1 MARLFITPREI
12 DLISDLSKEITKD
25 VIGQVI
31 YFYKTRVDLSQPH
44 DVYDEMTE
52 RIFDNPVEIDCRVQ
66 WNSEETRQE
75 KFGMD
80 TSRRMEIYVHF
91 RDMLD
96 RSITIS
102 EGDFVQYGTDFFE
115 ITTVKDDNI
124 IFGQI
129 EYKTGVVL
137 SVSSARKGLIDK
149 IPYGPLGESYTDE
162 NATQKTFVQQQGKA
176 SDGDKRQ
183 LVKDG
188 ILGDRLG
195 SPQTVRPQKGK
206 SSFYGDES

>member
-12 DLISDLSKEITKD
+12 DLINDLNKEITKD
-25 VIGQVI
+25 VIGQIV

-66 WNSEETRQE
+66 WNAEEIKQD

-80 TSRRMEIYVHF
+80 VVRKMEVYIHM

-96 RSITIS
+96 RNITIS
-102 EGDFVQYGTDFFE
+102 EGDFLQYGTDFFE
-115 ITTVKDDNI
+115 ITTVKDDKV
-124 IFGQI
+124 IFGQV
-129 EYKTGVVL
+129 EYKTGFVVSAVL
-137 SVSSARKGLIDK
+137 ARKGLINRK
-149 IPYGPLGESYTDE
+149 PHGPIGEEYTDE
-162 NATQKTFVQQQGKA
+162 NATQKVFTQQQGKA
-176 SDGDKRQ
+176 SAGDKRQ

-188 ILGDRLG
+188 ILGDRIG
-195 SPQTVRPQKGK
+195 KPQTVKTQKGK